1 MWTFPPLRAQRAQ
14 VEFEANAI
22 AFVVGTAKQVFHEEN
37 VDACASATVDEHG
50 KQVLAVQARSVGA
63 TQEDMF
69 LIVNRL
75 R

>member
-1 MWTFPPLRAQRAQ
+1 M
-14 VEFEANAI
+14 